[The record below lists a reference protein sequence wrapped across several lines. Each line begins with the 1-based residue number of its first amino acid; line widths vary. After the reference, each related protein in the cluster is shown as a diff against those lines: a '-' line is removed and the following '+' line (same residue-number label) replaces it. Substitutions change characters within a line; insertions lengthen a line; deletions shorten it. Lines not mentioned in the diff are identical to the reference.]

1 MAVLSFAQTA
11 SETLSKI
18 DAFLLGALCAA
29 HYIQNG

>member
-1 MAVLSFAQTA
+1 MAVLSLAKTA

-18 DAFLLGALCAA
+18 DVFLLGALCAA

>member
-1 MAVLSFAQTA
+1 LAQTA
-11 SETLSKI
+11 SETLSKV